1 MRALSILMILIGFSS
16 FSQSNGKADLKKAE
30 ILNST
35 ALALL
40 DNSAA
45 IITSNP
51 DVKEFNINT
60 ESLESISFDGNLF
73 SSNMKGLEYY
83 GLGNKTKDIKSF
95 TMQKLQMPTVSGGY
109 NKNDSISKVAIG
121 IKFNV
126 FTLYNSSSEDMRE
139 KYDSMR
145 ENMKTLSELAH
156 AQVNKEGYKR
166 EDAEKYY
173 TRYNEVLAEL
183 TKNET
188 AIEEKQQQD
197 KEAET
202 KNFSDILRAPLLTL
216 DIASAYS
223 MLMPSKDFN
232 KSQSGRFGA
241 WSTLTFTLG
250 KGNEHLKLYA
260 FCRYLQDNTDYDSKN
275 KKFTDHTNFFDVGSK
290 AQYDWNKISVGYEYI
305 KRNGDGKNYRS
316 VGFIQYKV
324 SDNLYVTGGFGKNFE
339 SSLND
344 ETVSLLGI
352 RWGINSKDSRDWQ

>member
-1 MRALSILMILIGFSS
+1 MRTLNILTFLISFSS
-16 FSQSNGKADLKKAE
+16 FSQSIQKVDLKKVE

-45 IITSNP
+45 IISSNP

-73 SSNMKGLEYY
+73 SSNMRGLEYY
-83 GLGNKTKDIKSF
+83 GLGTKTKEIKSF
-95 TMQKLQMPTVSGGY
+95 TMQKMQMPSVSGAY
-109 NKNDSISKVAIG
+109 SKNDSIAKVAVG

-126 FTLYNSSSEDMRE
+126 FTLYNASSEDMRE
-139 KYDSMR
+139 KYASMR
-145 ENMKTLSELAH
+145 QKLKKLIALAND
-156 AQVNKEGYKR
+156 QMEREGYKIG
-166 EDAEKYY
+166 EDEDEAKKYNA
-173 TRYNEVLAEL
+173 RFEEVLEEL
-183 TKNET
+183 IKNESG
-188 AIEEKQQQD
+188 IE
-197 KEAET
+197 A
-202 KNFSDILRAPLLTL
+202 KNFSDILKAPLLTL

-223 MLMPSKDFN
+223 MLMPAKDFN

-250 KGNEHLKLYA
+250 KGDEHLKLYG
-260 FCRYLQDNTDYDSKN
+260 FCRYIQDNTDYDSKS
-275 KKFTDHTNFFDVGSK
+275 KKFTNQTNFFDIGSK
-290 AQYDWNKISVGYEYI
+290 AQFDWNKISVGYEYI

-316 VGFIQYKV
+316 VGFVQYKV

-339 SSLND
+339 SALND

-352 RWGINSKDSRDWQ
+352 RWGINAKDSRNWE